1 MEILSQFI
9 TSGSQIKEKSMKA
22 SETIQQI
29 YRALRGLFQDKAELK
44 GVDDWDT
51 LIGILLRLEQLHD
64 EVEELENKGE

>member
-1 MEILSQFI
+1 
-9 TSGSQIKEKSMKA
+9 MKA

-64 EVEELENKGE
+64 DVAELENKVEGE

>member
-1 MEILSQFI
+1 
-9 TSGSQIKEKSMKA
+9 MKA